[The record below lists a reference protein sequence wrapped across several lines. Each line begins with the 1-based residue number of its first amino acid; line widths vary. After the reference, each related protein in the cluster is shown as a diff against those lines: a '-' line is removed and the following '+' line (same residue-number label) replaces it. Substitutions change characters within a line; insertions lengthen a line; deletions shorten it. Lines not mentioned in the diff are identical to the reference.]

1 MLKKILIGLGVF
13 VVATIA
19 VILGLAAI
27 QPDSFHIERSA
38 MMKAPPETVY
48 AVLTDFHRST
58 EWSPFE
64 KADPDMKRT
73 FSGAEKGEGAIYS
86 WDGNSEAG
94 AGKLEIIEAVEPSKI
109 KMTLDFTRPFEA
121 SHFVE
126 YKLAPKDGGTQVT
139 WSTYGPSFFISKV
152 MCLLFY
158 DPDQMIG
165 GMFEKG
171 LADLKTLTEKEA
183 RSGA

>member
-1 MLKKILIGLGVF
+1 MLKKILIGLTAIV
-13 VVATIA
+13 VVAIA
-19 VILGLAAI
+19 ALAGLAAM

-38 MMKAPPETVY
+38 SMKAPPEKAY
-48 AVLTDFHRST
+48 AVLSDFHRSQ

-64 KADPDMKRT
+64 KTDPDMKRT
-73 FSGAEKGEGAIYS
+73 FSGAEKGKGAVYA

-94 AGKLEIIEAVEPSKI
+94 AGRLEIVEAVEPSKL
-109 KMTLDFTRPFEA
+109 KLTLDFTRPFEA

-126 YKLAPKDGGTQVT
+126 YNLKPHGDGTEVT
-139 WSTYGPSFFISKV
+139 WSTYGPSPFLSRI
-152 MCLLFY
+152 MCLFF
-158 DPDQMIG
+158 DPDKMIG

-183 RSGA
+183 RS